1 MSSAPTS
8 LYRALAAELRLALQ
22 SGAFPAGSRL
32 PSVRQLCASHGL
44 SLATVTHALHELEDA
59 GLIEARARR
68 GYFAC
73 APVARPA
80 PVLSAATA
88 LALDERRQR
97 LMSLAA
103 SQAGV
108 LSLGHL
114 GLAPS
119 WLPLAALQRLLARQL
134 RRHPALLAQGLV
146 HGSLALREQLALR
159 ASRLACDYSAEDIVV
174 TQGEGESLQLCLRLL
189 SQPGDAVVVSGPTS
203 LRTLELIVS
212 MGRRVL
218 ELPPGLTG
226 SQTVQALDELMQTQA
241 PAACILEPVLD
252 RVTGASWADADKQAL
267 AALLAHHRLPLLE
280 CDLLGDLHHGAYRP
294 RPVKAFDRD
303 DRVLY
308 CGSFACSTGPGFNV
322 GFIASHRHHL
332 RLRAERAVH
341 GELLPALMDQVLA
354 AFLAEGGFDAHLR
367 RLRRRL
373 KLELQR
379 LIQAVLHHFPV
390 GSRVSGSEG
399 GYVLWVEL
407 PEGLDACALL
417 EQARARGCNFL
428 PGAVFSQG
436 RQFDHCLRLTASQPW
451 DAERETAVRML
462 GQLACAMQQDRA

>member
-1 MSSAPTS
+1 M
-8 LYRALAAELRLALQ
+8 ALQ
-22 SGAFPAGSRL
+22 AGEFPPGSRL

-73 APVARPA
+73 ASAVVAAGGPA
-80 PVLSAATA
+80 RLPPAGSA

-97 LMSLAA
+97 LMTLAA
-103 SQAGV
+103 SQPGV

-134 RRHPALLAQGLV
+134 RRQPALLAQGQA
-146 HGSLALREQLALR
+146 HGSRALREQLALR
-159 ASRLACDYSAEDIVV
+159 APRLACAYGADDIVV

-189 SQPGDAVVVSGPTS
+189 SRPGDAVAVASPAS

-218 ELPPGLTG
+218 ALPAGLTG
-226 SQTVQALDELMQTQA
+226 AQTVQALDELLQRQA
-241 PAACILEPVLD
+241 LAACVLEPVLD
-252 RVTGASWADADKQAL
+252 CVTGASWADADKQAM
-267 AALLAHHRLPLLE
+267 AELLAGHGLPLIE

-294 RPVKAFDRD
+294 RPIKAFDRD

-332 RLRAERAVH
+332 RLRAERSVH
-341 GELLPALMDQVLA
+341 GELLPSLVDQVLA

-373 KLELQR
+373 KTQLELLR
-379 LIQAVLHHFPV
+379 LAVLKHFPV
-390 GSRVSGSEG
+390 GSRVSRSEG
-399 GYVLWVEL
+399 AYVLWVAL

-417 EQARARGCNFL
+417 EQARARGCNFV

-451 DAERETAVRML
+451 DAEREAAVRML
-462 GQLACAMQQDRA
+462 GQLACALHRDLGDPSPDVARRALA